1 MNSTIDVTT
10 GDVVSENSAPPEIII
25 ENLADA
31 IDDETIDN
39 SEETLETPPL
49 PDNSDSSLIGLTNN
63 DNNVVV
69 SDVVALD
76 RENVDI
82 IVHEPSDHNDEVEVE
97 LTSLFADDDHEEV
110 IFDLHSVF
118 SSVSFSFSL
127 MIKGFARHT
136 FTVHGLKN
144 DTSFSYGLALFP
156 IFRSFTQ

>member
-10 GDVVSENSAPPEIII
+10 GDVVSENSVPPEIII

-82 IVHEPSDHNDEVEVE
+82 IVHEPSDRNDEVEVE

-118 SSVSFSFSL
+118 SSVSFF
-127 MIKGFARHT
+127 
-136 FTVHGLKN
+136 
-144 DTSFSYGLALFP
+144 FSYD
-156 IFRSFTQ
+156 